1 MKYAIRRYDGELFPE
16 RFDTVAE
23 AQRGLDFKL
32 GNGAGYG
39 LAWIV
44 QLEERGEA

>member
-1 MKYAIRRYDGELFPE
+1 MKYAIRRHDGKLFPE
-16 RFDTVAE
+16 RYKTMAE
-23 AQRGLDFKL
+23 AQIELNHKL

-44 QLEERGEA
+44 QIIEK